1 MNTLLDIFRAI
12 IYLIV
17 SLIII
22 FVLGIIYLG
31 FVMYVMM
38 KELIMFIRDEIHYAY
53 KVYTSR
59 NIK

>member
-1 MNTLLDIFRAI
+1 MSTLLDIFQAI

-31 FVMYVMM
+31 FVTFVLFQ
-38 KELIMFIRDEIHYAY
+38 ELFKYL
-53 KVYTSR
+53 KQ
-59 NIK
+59 KLQ